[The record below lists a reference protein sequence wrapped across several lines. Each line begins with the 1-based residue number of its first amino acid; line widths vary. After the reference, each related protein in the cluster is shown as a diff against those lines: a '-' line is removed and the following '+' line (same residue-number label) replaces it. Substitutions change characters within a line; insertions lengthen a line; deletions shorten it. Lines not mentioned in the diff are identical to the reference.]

1 MSWIL
6 IYPESQAEII
16 KKKRKKWI
24 DFEHIQPFIVSGGI
38 FLVLKSRTH

>member
-16 KKKRKKWI
+16 KKRRKWI
-24 DFEHIQPFIVSGGI
+24 DFQNIQPFIVSGGI
-38 FLVLKSRTH
+38 YLVLKLRIH

>member
-16 KKKRKKWI
+16 LKKRKKWI
-24 DFEHIQPFIVSGGI
+24 DFQNIQPFIVSGGI
-38 FLVLKSRTH
+38 FWVLKSRIH

>member
-24 DFEHIQPFIVSGGI
+24 DFQNIQPFIASGGI
-38 FLVLKSRTH
+38 FLVLKLRIH